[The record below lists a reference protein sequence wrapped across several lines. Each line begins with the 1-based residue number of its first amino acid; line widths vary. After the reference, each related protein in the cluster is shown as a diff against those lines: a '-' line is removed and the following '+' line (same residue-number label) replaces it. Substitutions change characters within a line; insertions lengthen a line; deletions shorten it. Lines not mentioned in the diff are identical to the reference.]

1 MARIVVCESSPELQ
15 HLFARTLSRLGHEPT
30 IVHSSSTAPERTDA
44 MLVDV
49 DADDARRQ
57 AAAVHAATPGLPVI
71 VCSIYPRD
79 AGSDA
84 FAPVAH
90 LVKPFSR
97 ADLERAIDDA
107 LAAGLGTIDGCP
119 IGSASTAT
127 SA

>member
-1 MARIVVCESSPELQ
+1 MARIIVCESSPELQ
-15 HLFARTLSRLGHEPT
+15 HLFERTLARLGHEPT
-30 IVHSSSTAPERTDA
+30 IVHSSFTGDRADA

-49 DADDARRQ
+49 DDDGARRQ
-57 AAAVHAATPGLPVI
+57 AAAVHAAAPGLPVI

-97 ADLERAIDDA
+97 IDLERAIDHA